1 VTGEIENG
9 CPHSRNRPRH
19 LVRLMAHGPLTFKK
33 RDVEAAIKAA
43 RDAGC
48 EVQRI
53 EIDRDGKIVIV
64 TGRPLETAAP
74 ALKNPWDEVLEDGR

>member
-1 VTGEIENG
+1 
-9 CPHSRNRPRH
+9 
-19 LVRLMAHGPLTFKK
+19 MAHGPLTFKK
-33 RDVEAAIKAA
+33 RDVEAAIKAT

-64 TGRPLETAAP
+64 TGRPVETTAP
-74 ALKNPWDEVLEDGR
+74 PANPWDEVLTR